1 MSNPELGVLTED
13 LNAALSVASRLQQRG
28 LSVAVMSGMH
38 ENIPDVQALVIDMD
52 IDNAIDDPAGLAATW
67 ARWLR
72 GHGCERLEVRFDS
85 AFRGS
90 PAACLEGFV
99 LGSGFS
105 SPLVLIVPAYPSA
118 GRMCIEGSMIVP
130 SSLGP
135 SLTLGVPQS
144 ILHGQGAAVT
154 IGLTVMTSGV
164 DAVVDAVLR
173 HERAGSRFIVFD
185 ATTAEHLSVAATATE
200 RLSRGDRQV
209 LTASSGGWLR
219 YFPDLDSDGFLVVAA
234 PAAHESDQRQLTQL
248 ADAYGRRAIVM
259 TADDVLVATQKHLGQ
274 VTSEYRIVVLTG
286 TQGQDVDPW
295 ITAAN
300 LGAAVRRILDIT
312 NLGFHRCLGVITS
325 GGITTG
331 RVIKSLEATD
341 LRPGQELEP
350 LCPAVRVHGGPH
362 SGMAIISKAS
372 GVGTDETMLRL
383 AGRILGD

>member
-1 MSNPELGVLTED
+1 
-13 LNAALSVASRLQQRG
+13 
-28 LSVAVMSGMH
+28 
-38 ENIPDVQALVIDMD
+38 
-52 IDNAIDDPAGLAATW
+52 
-67 ARWLR
+67 
-72 GHGCERLEVRFDS
+72 
-85 AFRGS
+85 
-90 PAACLEGFV
+90 
-99 LGSGFS
+99 
-105 SPLVLIVPAYPSA
+105 
-118 GRMCIEGSMIVP
+118 
-130 SSLGP
+130 
-135 SLTLGVPQS
+135 
-144 ILHGQGAAVT
+144 
-154 IGLTVMTSGV
+154 MTSGV